1 MNFKKIVFSLLMA
14 VAFITPNF
22 ASTNPIE
29 GKTSKAIEEIQ
40 DIVKKIDFDQST
52 MTINK
57 AKVFFMVNSFNEVVV
72 IQTSSDE
79 IDSVIKSKLNY
90 KTLQS
95 RDLLVNKVY
104 TLPISFEKE

>member
-1 MNFKKIVFSLLMA
+1 MA

-79 IDSVIKSKLNY
+79 IDSVIKSELNY

>member
-1 MNFKKIVFSLLMA
+1 MA

-29 GKTSKAIEEIQ
+29 GKTSKAIEENQ